1 MKKSPKT
8 YGARAVVACVAAVG
22 LVVMVGC
29 SDTDTGEQADDAFEE
44 AVDAVDES
52 GDEARGWIEDLREE
66 DEIQREEEENEE
78 QYEEEAYDEYRD
90 GNPVRMD

>member
-1 MKKSPKT
+1 MKKIPKT
-8 YGARAVVACVAAVG
+8 YGVRAGGACVAAVG
-22 LVVMVGC
+22 LLFLVGC
-29 SDTDTGEQADDAFEE
+29 SDSDTGEAAGDAFED
-44 AVDAVDES
+44 AVDAVEES

-66 DEIQREEEENEE
+66 DEIEREEEENEE